1 MLVVSRQKK
10 NGCSFA
16 SSNRVIIKKKGKV
29 VNFANSLQGKQVN
42 RDSDD
47 ALNRAICKKT
57 KKDQNFAFFDKK
69 VVKGIFCLFLV
80 LFDGI
85 VTLFFACS

>member
-1 MLVVSRQKK
+1 LSVGRKK

-16 SSNRVIIKKKGKV
+16 SSNRAIIKKKGKV
-29 VNFANSLQGKQVN
+29 VNFANSIQGKQVN

-57 KKDQNFAFFDKK
+57 KKDKNFAFFDKK

-85 VTLFFACS
+85 VTLFFAWS

>member
-1 MLVVSRQKK
+1 LLVVSRQKK

-16 SSNRVIIKKKGKV
+16 SSNRAIIKKKGKV

-85 VTLFFACS
+85 VTLFFAWS